1 MRTRLIAASLA
12 AIQWL
17 GLFDTAACAHAQ
29 AAAPFPEVVIEPA
42 APHSHFVA
50 NLVVVAG
57 AGLIGSSFLWRD
69 RANHSYGEY
78 LNETDPSR
86 IQSLYDRTERQDR
99 LSSAS
104 LITGEVVLAAG
115 VYLRFLRASSTPR
128 LGLSIQP
135 ERCAVSYRF

>member
-29 AAAPFPEVVIEPA
+29 AADPFPEVVIAPA
-42 APHSHFVA
+42 PAQSHLAA
-50 NLVVVAG
+50 NLVLVAG

-69 RANHSYGEY
+69 RANHSYNEY
-78 LNETDPSR
+78 LNETVPSR
-86 IQSLYDRTERQDR
+86 IQSLYDRTVRQDR

-115 VYLRFLRASSTPR
+115 MYLRFLRAPSAPR
-128 LGLSIQP
+128 LGLSLQP